1 MSDLYL
7 ISYLKI
13 NQKLIKVEGE
23 EIRPKDNRNNYVVI
37 AAIYKWKGLSKID
50 IIKEETIILANMN
63 M

>member
-37 AAIYKWKGLSKID
+37 AAIYKWKELSKID